1 MILPGFRGIWKL
13 EDQHLCQA
21 MEKNINWQ
29 HFSFRLYEVHWVNK
43 EKKILQ
49 QKQIPLADRLKNI
62 TSHTEAIQMTQRSF
76 SFHIKNVSKWI
87 SRWKKFLYGHQ
98 QWKLALKLRNR
109 QHNHIHTHNKEKKK
123 RWHTDTPDSLHYVK
137 NPLLFLQILNESK
150 WKIVGSLSISLLI
163 SSICLFNY

>member
-109 QHNHIHTHNKEKKK
+109 QHNHIHTHNKERKKMTY
-123 RWHTDTPDSLHYVK
+123 RYSRLSSLCQESIVVSANIKWIQMK
-137 NPLLFLQILNESK
+137 NCGFLEYQL
-150 WKIVGSLSISLLI
+150 VDFLHLSV
-163 SSICLFNY
+163 